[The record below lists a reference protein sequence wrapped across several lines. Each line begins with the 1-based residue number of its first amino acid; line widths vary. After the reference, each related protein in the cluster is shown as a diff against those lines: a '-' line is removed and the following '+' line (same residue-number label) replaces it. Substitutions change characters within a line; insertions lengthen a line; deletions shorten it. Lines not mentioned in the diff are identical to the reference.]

1 MTFYSDMAATAKDML
16 NEFGQDVVFDYETD
30 AVYDP
35 VLMTES
41 GGVAEQITA
50 KAFPTKFSKM
60 EVSDTILSSDI
71 KLLTEKLTT
80 KPLPNWTCSINGTEY
95 RVMNSDAVGL
105 VGDEVIYYVQL
116 RK

>member
-1 MTFYSDMAATAKDML
+1 MSFYSDKAVLAAKLLTK
-16 NEFGQDVVFDYETD
+16 FGQDVVFDYETG
-30 AVYDP
+30 AVFDP
-35 VLMTES
+35 VLMTTS

-50 KAFPTKFSKM
+50 KAFPTKFGKM

-80 KPLPNWTCSINGTEY
+80 KPLPGWTCSINGTIY
-95 RVMNSDAVGL
+95 RVMNSDAIGL
-105 VGDEVIYYVQL
+105 IDDEVIYYVQL

>member
-1 MTFYSDMAATAKDML
+1 MSFYSDKALLASKLLDK
-16 NEFGQDVVFDYETD
+16 FGQDVTFDYETG

-35 VLMTES
+35 VLMTETPGTPVS
-41 GGVAEQITA
+41 ETV
-50 KAFPTKFSKM
+50 KAFPSKFGKM

-71 KLLTEKLTT
+71 KLLTEKLAS
-80 KPLPNWTCSINGTEY
+80 KPLPNWTCSINSTKY
-95 RVMNSDAVGL
+95 RVMNSDAIGL

>member
-1 MTFYSDMAATAKDML
+1 MTFYSDKAALASKLLAKY
-16 NEFGQDVVFDYETD
+16 GQDVIFSYETG

-35 VLMTES
+35 VLMTEA
-41 GGVAEQITA
+41 GGVTNNETA
-50 KAFPTKFSKM
+50 KAFPTKFGKM
-60 EVSDTILSSDI
+60 EVSDTVLSSDI

-80 KPLPNWTCSINGTEY
+80 KPQPNWTCSINGTEY

-105 VGDEVIYYVQL
+105 IGDEVIYYMQL

>member
-1 MTFYSDMAATAKDML
+1 MTFYSDKALLATKL
-16 NEFGQDVVFDYETD
+16 LTKFGQDVVFDYETD

-35 VLMTES
+35 ILMTES
-41 GGVAEQITA
+41 GGIPVQITA
-50 KAFPTKFSKM
+50 KAFPTKFGKM

-80 KPLPNWTCSINGTEY
+80 KPLPNWTCSINGTTY
-95 RVMNSDAVGL
+95 RVMNSDAIGL
-105 VGDEVIYYVQL
+105 IGDEVIYYVQL